1 MTSSRILLCA
11 AALLVA
17 GCGAKRST
25 AYLTDAAAAGGGEVE
40 TLEGQAMAAWDARED
55 TASLK
60 EALELYEKLVDEDP
74 TDRTS
79 MEMLSRGYYLLAG
92 GHLEDPEEKLAAYDA
107 GASWGERILGLSD
120 DFRACVEAG
129 AKDYECLDH
138 ATKIDVPGIYWAYAN
153 QGKWAVGMGFATV
166 LKHKSK
172 LHAFISRVAELDS
185 EYYYGAADRGLGAY
199 YAKAPSFAGGDLD
212 LALEHFEK
220 SLAVAPDYIGT
231 RVLMAEYWAVKSQD
245 KEAFDRLLDE
255 ALAIDAAVYPDV
267 IPIQKLGL
275 IDAQKLKDAGDD
287 LFE

>member
-1 MTSSRILLCA
+1 MTSPRILLCA
-11 AALLVA
+11 SALLIT

-25 AYLTDAAAAGGGEVE
+25 AYLTDAAAAEGGEVA
-40 TLEGQAMAAWDARED
+40 TLESQAMAAWDARED
-55 TASLK
+55 TASLR
-60 EALELYEKLVDEDP
+60 EALGLYEQLVEQDP

-79 MEMLSRGYYLLAG
+79 MEMLSRGYYLLAV
-92 GHLEDPEEKLAAYDA
+92 GHLEDGEEKLAAYDT
-107 GASWGERILGLSD
+107 GASWGERILGLSE

-129 AKDYECLDH
+129 AKDYECLEH
-138 ATKIDVPGIYWAYAN
+138 ATKLDVPGIYWAYAN

-212 LALEHFEK
+212 LAKEHFEK
-220 SLAVAPDYIGT
+220 SLAVAPDYVGT
-231 RVLMAEYWAVKSQD
+231 RVLMAEYWAVKTQD
-245 KEAFDRLLDE
+245 KEAFERILGE
-255 ALAIDAAVYPDV
+255 ALAVDTAVYLDIV
-267 IPIQKLGL
+267 PIQKLERAN
-275 IDAQKLKDAGDD
+275 AQKLLDGGDD